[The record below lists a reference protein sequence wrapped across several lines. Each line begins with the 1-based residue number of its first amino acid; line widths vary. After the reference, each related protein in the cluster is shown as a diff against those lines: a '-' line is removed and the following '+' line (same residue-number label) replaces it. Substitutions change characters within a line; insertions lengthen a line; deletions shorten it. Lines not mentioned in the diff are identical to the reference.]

1 MSVLQF
7 KDVWVQYNQFLALKE
22 IFLEINAGVIGLLG
36 PNGAG
41 KTTLI
46 KSLLG
51 LILPCRGEIEVMGI
65 SVKKC
70 PLKIRK
76 HIGYVP
82 EGEAYLPG
90 VSAVKFVAFAAELDG
105 LDPKSALKRSH
116 EVLEY
121 TGLGEERYRK
131 IEELSPGQRVRIKLA
146 QALCHNIDLLILDE
160 PMEGL
165 DPIGR
170 QNFLDLIKNVHQNT
184 KVTILFSTH
193 TLEDAEILCDQIIF
207 LYLGKILGVQPLEKL
222 MIPETG
228 NYVVQ
233 VMGQRERFLDACK
246 AGQIPAEVYREKKI
260 LLKKIFDPKIIFNMA
275 NQSQTTI
282 QELFPWK
289 PRLEDVFLKMIQPLS
304 C

>member
-1 MSVLQF
+1 MSIVSL
-7 KDVWVQYNQFLALKE
+7 KDVWIHYGKFLALKE
-22 IFLEINAGVIGLLG
+22 AFLEIDQGIIGLLG

-51 LILPCRGEIEVMGI
+51 LLLPSQGEINIMGI
-65 SVKKC
+65 SIKKF
-70 PLKIRK
+70 PLEART

-90 VSAVKFVAFAAELDG
+90 ISAVKFVAFTAELDG
-105 LDPKSALKRSH
+105 IDPKSALKRSH

-121 TGLGEERYRK
+121 AGLGEERYRK

-165 DPIGR
+165 DPLGR
-170 QNFLDLIKNVHQNT
+170 QNFLNLIKNVHENT

-207 LYLGKILGVQPLEKL
+207 LYAGKILTVQPLEKL
-222 MIPETG
+222 MTPEKG
-228 NYVVQ
+228 SYVVQ
-233 VMGQRERFLDACK
+233 VIGMMGMFLSACK
-246 AGQIPAEVYREKKI
+246 KKSNSSRT
-260 LLKKIFDPKIIFNMA
+260 L
-275 NQSQTTI
+275 
-282 QELFPWK
+282 
-289 PRLEDVFLKMIQPLS
+289 PRK
-304 C
+304 